1 MCKAVT
7 SRGRPQ
13 SAPPWLTRRVSPL
26 ADLEALSQGVMLRQ
40 RAILPLPPR
49 SRRLLPAC
57 TRTSATW
64 KTSAPDTEE
73 MTGETSATTRDKE
86 PGLYRISST

>member
-40 RAILPLPPR
+40 RAILPPPQEPQASPR
-49 SRRLLPAC
+49 MHEDLGNVEDLSSRH
-57 TRTSATW
+57 
-64 KTSAPDTEE
+64 
-73 MTGETSATTRDKE
+73 
-86 PGLYRISST
+86 